1 MVNTLPRNL
10 RHSGL
15 ELIVNQSASTATY
28 VTSPKSKPKRPRFH
42 LGMMRSIVL
51 VTATVALALNCVDA
65 FAPLSLLRG
74 NRPPSHDILSRMSS
88 TVSTLSAVSSNWD
101 TDTAVPAAPVESVRV
116 LADASAVSAAVSE
129 IVRQAARRAIAERG
143 HFALA
148 IPGGSILKMLVDC
161 VDSNSDNGDSWTSQT
176 TLVYV
181 NHKCVAMEDE
191 QLSTHAKA
199 TKLFLNQWK
208 GCNVITMDGT
218 DNGPAEA
225 YSYQAKLRALS
236 SDILPISSSSG
247 YPVFDLALIGVGD
260 DGHIGSLYPQRD
272 EVAVTDDWVVCV
284 AMKQPPSI
292 SLTLPVMTSAQQ
304 VVVAACGVSDKY
316 PAGKSDGM
324 RRAIADPGES
334 PRSFP
339 ASGLRSV
346 ATWVLD
352 EAAASKLGPSYLS

>member
-1 MVNTLPRNL
+1 MDV
-10 RHSGL
+10 
-15 ELIVNQSASTATY
+15 
-28 VTSPKSKPKRPRFH
+28 
-42 LGMMRSIVL
+42 
-51 VTATVALALNCVDA
+51 
-65 FAPLSLLRG
+65 
-74 NRPPSHDILSRMSS
+74 
-88 TVSTLSAVSSNWD
+88 
-101 TDTAVPAAPVESVRV
+101 DTAVAAAPVESVRV
-116 LADASAVSAAVSE
+116 LTDASAVGAAVSE

-161 VDSNSDNGDSWTSQT
+161 VVDDNGVDNGDSDANSWTSQT

-181 NHKCVAMEDE
+181 NHKCVAMDDE

-225 YSYQAKLRALS
+225 SSYQAKLQALS
-236 SDILPISSSSG
+236 SDILPISASSG

-272 EVAVTDDWVVCV
+272 EVAITDDDNWVVCV

-316 PAGKSDGM
+316 PAGKSDAM
-324 RRAIADPGES
+324 RRAIADPSES

-352 EAAASKLGPSYLS
+352 EAAASKLGPAYLS

>member
-1 MVNTLPRNL
+1 
-10 RHSGL
+10 
-15 ELIVNQSASTATY
+15 
-28 VTSPKSKPKRPRFH
+28 
-42 LGMMRSIVL
+42 
-51 VTATVALALNCVDA
+51 
-65 FAPLSLLRG
+65 
-74 NRPPSHDILSRMSS
+74 
-88 TVSTLSAVSSNWD
+88 
-101 TDTAVPAAPVESVRV
+101 

-181 NHKCVAMEDE
+181 NHKCVAMDDG

-225 YSYQAKLRALS
+225 SSYQAKLQALS

-284 AMKQPPSI
+284 PMKQPPSI

-324 RRAIADPGES
+324 RRAIADPSES

-352 EAAASKLGPSYLS
+352 EAAASKLGPSYSS